1 MTLEQ
6 KALLFAT
13 AAHYAIGQTRK
24 YSGEPY
30 IVHPVAVA
38 ELVMSVPHTPEMVA
52 AALLHDVLEDTD
64 VPYSVLE
71 EEFGT
76 TVAEYV
82 QLLSDPPKESQ
93 PGLNRA
99 ERKALDVERFRN
111 APAEVQTIKFADFI
125 DNTSSIVQRDPSFA
139 PVYLREKQLFL
150 EAMDKGDRELHHKA
164 SVIMYGPASVLPG
177 ENDEDFS

>member
-71 EEFGT
+71 EEFGS

-82 QLLSDPPKESQ
+82 QLLSDPPKES
-93 PGLNRA
+93 
-99 ERKALDVERFRN
+99 
-111 APAEVQTIKFADFI
+111 
-125 DNTSSIVQRDPSFA
+125 
-139 PVYLREKQLFL
+139 
-150 EAMDKGDRELHHKA
+150 
-164 SVIMYGPASVLPG
+164 
-177 ENDEDFS
+177 